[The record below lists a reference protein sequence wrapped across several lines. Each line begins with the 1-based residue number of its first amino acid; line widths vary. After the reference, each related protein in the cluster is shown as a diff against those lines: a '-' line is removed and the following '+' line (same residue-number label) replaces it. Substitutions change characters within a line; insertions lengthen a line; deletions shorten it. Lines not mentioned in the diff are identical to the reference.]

1 MFSAFFSGETSVS
14 VSLPLFRMASFLEA
28 AALLLAGS
36 KKSLELVSFRSSG
49 GGGFSS
55 FVTDG
60 SDSPNNVFTITS
72 LLLCASLSKTNCFLL
87 MFLCFSSTFASISVF
102 SSFELLLISFVSTS
116 KDFESDLFFVLC
128 ITSAAFSNLEG
139 TFCFLLTAS
148 PSELGRSFSEYCF
161 VVFTMSTRGLSL
173 TSCLP

>member
-36 KKSLELVSFRSSG
+36 KESLELASFRSSG

-72 LLLCASLSKTNCFLL
+72 LFLCPSLSRTNFFLL
-87 MFLCFSSTFASISVF
+87 MFFCFSSTFASISVF

-116 KDFESDLFFVLC
+116 EDCESDLLC

-139 TFCFLLTAS
+139 FLLPDS
-148 PSELGRSFSEYCF
+148 QSELGRSLSEYCSVGF
-161 VVFTMSTRGLSL
+161 AMSTRGLSL